1 LQKLPEPQS
10 DAPEQLVLQPLEVQV
25 YAPQLVGACAGQVLL
40 AGEQKAAGVN
50 DDPLQLAAAHCAV
63 ELAQAPAPSQV
74 LVFPHPPPVAPQRV
88 SFVPMESGAQVP
100 CPFTLQA

>member
-1 LQKLPEPQS
+1 
-10 DAPEQLVLQPLEVQV
+10 
-25 YAPQLVGACAGQVLL
+25 VLL

-88 SFVPMESGAQVP
+88 SFVPMESDAQVP